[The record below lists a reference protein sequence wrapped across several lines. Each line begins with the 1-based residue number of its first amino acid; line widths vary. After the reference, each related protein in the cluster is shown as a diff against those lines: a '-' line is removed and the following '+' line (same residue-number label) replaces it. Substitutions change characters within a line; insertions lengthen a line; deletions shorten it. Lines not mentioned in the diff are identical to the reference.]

1 MHPEIDKIV
10 EGLVARKKYIYL
22 CTNALLLKEKLH
34 LFKPSKYLTFSVHV
48 DGEKEHHDFSV
59 CKEGG
64 FDLAVEGIREAIAR
78 GFRVT
83 TNTTLFDGAD
93 PNSVRDFFD
102 QMMDLGVEGMML
114 SPGYSYDK
122 APDQQH
128 FLGRARTRRL
138 FRAILSNRSARWKF
152 NMSPLF
158 LEFLMGKRH
167 YTCTPWGMPT
177 YNLFGWQKPCYL
189 LQDGYADTFAELM
202 ESTKWENYGT
212 ESGNPKCANCM
223 VHSGYEASAVHD
235 QFNSLG
241 GFLATVKGTLFT
253 RYRDPE
259 ALKMLQAASQAR
271 SCASRTGATQRR
283 DRIPRRGRSLNAEEL
298 EVVPGF
304 EHENLQGRAWE
315 PSSEEE
321 LREGIEKAFDYRGD
335 VTILRTDGSEVE
347 GYIFDRRVGATLSE
361 SFVRLFPKG
370 DAKKLAIPYSD
381 IASLQVHGSRH
392 RGRQKLGSVAQE
404 ILGKEGGRRE
414 EHRAKARK
422 TGLRRYRNFHARHF
436 KLQRHRRN
444 ICPDRGGHVLHK
456 RQGRHHEIPWS
467 LVLLPPFA
475 CDRRKRSRIFL
486 ADVLGDRDVRMIRKR
501 LFVSE
506 CPPIQS
512 AVELTKLLHPL
523 RDAEVDHM
531 RLLEYFDLPESNAKR
546 RHAFRICRNLSHRFA

>member
-1 MHPEIDKIV
+1 MGVPVSQMWTVVSYVLRQRVAGHKRYPLVLMLEPLFRCNLACAGCGKIQYPAHVLKMNMTPEQCFQAVEECGAPMVSIPGGEPLMHPEIDRIV

-64 FDLAVEGIREAIAR
+64 FDLAVEGIREAVGK

-93 PNSVRDFFD
+93 PKSVRSFFD
-102 QMMDLGVEGMML
+102 EMMALGVEGMML

-122 APDQQH
+122 APDQRH

-138 FRAILSNRSARWKF
+138 FRAILSNRSAAWKF

-202 ESTKWENYGT
+202 ESTAWEQYGT

-235 QFNSLG
+235 QFNTLS
-241 GFLATVKGTLFT
+241 GFLATVKGTFFT

-259 ALKMLQAASQAR
+259 ALKMLDEPAKPVHAPAGLVQLNVNTEAR
-271 SCASRTGATQRR
+271 
-283 DRIPRRGRSLNAEEL
+283 E
-298 EVVPGF
+298 
-304 EHENLQGRAWE
+304 
-315 PSSEEE
+315 
-321 LREGIEKAFDYRGD
+321 
-335 VTILRTDGSEVE
+335 EVE
-347 GYIFDRRVGATLSE
+347 A
-361 SFVRLFPKG
+361 
-370 DAKKLAIPYSD
+370 
-381 IASLQVHGSRH
+381 
-392 RGRQKLGSVAQE
+392 
-404 ILGKEGGRRE
+404 
-414 EHRAKARK
+414 
-422 TGLRRYRNFHARHF
+422 
-436 KLQRHRRN
+436 
-444 ICPDRGGHVLHK
+444 
-456 RQGRHHEIPWS
+456 
-467 LVLLPPFA
+467 
-475 CDRRKRSRIFL
+475 
-486 ADVLGDRDVRMIRKR
+486 
-501 LFVSE
+501 
-506 CPPIQS
+506 
-512 AVELTKLLHPL
+512 
-523 RDAEVDHM
+523 
-531 RLLEYFDLPESNAKR
+531 
-546 RHAFRICRNLSHRFA
+546 